1 MRSLPDG
8 EYKYICHVRDHYSRF
23 SWARAI
29 RQKEAIEV
37 AAYLFD
43 LFTMF
48 GPPSILQCDNG
59 KEFTASVIINL
70 ISLWPNTKIINGSP
84 RHPETQGSVERAN
97 GILQN
102 KLAKWMEDTK
112 RADWT
117 WGLKLVINAMNISIC
132 RATNQLPY
140 ILVFGTKPRGNCSLI
155 SELWA
160 QGIRNE
166 EDIPKEIGIEE
177 VENNSFAHITEVETE
192 NGKKT
197 KLLNIDPVL
206 YLDFQPELE
215 KVKIKL

>member
-29 RQKEAIEV
+29 RQKEAVEV

-59 KEFTASVIINL
+59 KEFTAVVIKNL

-97 GILQN
+97 GILQT

-112 RADWT
+112 RTDWT
-117 WGLKLVINAMNISIC
+117 WGLKLVINAMNISLC

-140 ILVFGTKPRGNCSLI
+140 ILVFGTKPRGNCSLV
-155 SELWA
+155 SELWT
-160 QGIRNE
+160 QGVRDE
-166 EDIPKEIGIEE
+166 EDIPKEIGVEE
-177 VENNSFAHITEVETE
+177 VENNYITEIETG
-192 NGKKT
+192 NGEKT
-197 KLLNIDPVL
+197 ELFNIDPVL
-206 YLDFQPELE
+206 YLDYQPESE
-215 KVKIKL
+215 KVKK